1 MANLLERSSLV
12 LTPTAYNN
20 GEALCIKPS
29 DGSGD
34 FDFSRNSAATR
45 VNAQGL
51 VENVQILSS
60 NLVQNP
66 SFSEIGSEEV
76 SNGSFSQ
83 EGAEQISNG
92 NFSNW
97 TNDNPDNWI
106 VKNEDVNNY
115 VTESLSGGELRMVS
129 DNTATL
135 QIRQENIITSGV
147 TYKIDVDVTEVIS
160 GSIRFQLNNQLQ
172 TLNTVGSF
180 TFYVTA
186 DVSGFFA
193 ITRQGVCDVTIDNC
207 SVREVGQDWTLGNG
221 WSVGEDKAVCDGT
234 QTSVS
239 FLTQN
244 GQVQSG
250 KIYKVTYEV
259 VSFTS
264 GEIIAFIGGSQGQ
277 TRTSVGTYT
286 EYLST
291 SNTNFWLRADANFIG
306 SITNISVKEVGQDWV
321 LSGVDFSLGSVFF
334 NSDVDYISQTS
345 ISFTNGKKY
354 KLTFE
359 GSGNLAYR
367 TGFTGADGTRKQ
379 ITLPHTAYLTATADT
394 NRIQPYGANGNL
406 EGTLTNISIIEIS
419 TDTNLPRINY
429 EGFSYQ
435 DALGSELVTNGDF
448 SNPSN
453 WDLSTGWSIA
463 DGKATY
469 DGLNGTR
476 QLISSGTS
484 VFAEIGKAYKVSF
497 DVLEQGSGANSTF
510 FGGVLLSTD
519 NLAVG
524 SYVFYGTAISTG
536 RFGIFG
542 REGSVFSIDNVSV
555 KEYLGQEVVPNS
567 GCGHYLFEP
576 ASRNLLPYSELFNNS
591 AWSKTRCTI
600 DSGGHTSPSG
610 ESNAFK
616 MTATD
621 NDARLQDGNSPTG
634 VIYTQSIYVKSATG
648 SDVSGQVDFS
658 GTQIVTFTA
667 TDQWQ
672 RVTTTSDNTRAGL
685 VRVRIT
691 NSGDELYIWG
701 AMLEAQSYSTSYI
714 PTNGQANG
722 VSRNQDVCIN
732 GATGTGL
739 INSTSGVL
747 YAEMASLSN
756 TVVSNYISISDGTY
770 NNRLS
775 IFFTNGTNIIRAFY
789 VNNGVVQVNKQFVV
803 SDITEFHKVAFKFK
817 ENDFALWIDGVKV
830 GSDTSGSTLPSGT
843 LTKLSFSEIN
853 SAANAFKGK
862 TKALAVWK
870 EALSDSEL
878 QSLTTI

>member
-306 SITNISVKEVGQDWV
+306 SITNISVKEVGQNWV

-497 DVLEQGSGANSTF
+497 NVLEQGSGANSTF

>member
-497 DVLEQGSGANSTF
+497 NVLEQGSGANSTF